1 MLREQTWNGHP
12 VMASTIN
19 NRVRAL
25 RAFFRWANE
34 NGYTRA
40 QLMKK
45 IKPSGIPFT
54 LIVRLT
60 DEEIFRIFKAV
71 QTPRDNAITSLLLY
85 CSIAGCGH
93 RSSRASES
101 KMSIWSWVFS
111 K

>member
-1 MLREQTWNGHP
+1 MSILPLGERGRVHAGAAHEEDQTARN
-12 VMASTIN
+12 S
-19 NRVRAL
+19 
-25 RAFFRWANE
+25 
-34 NGYTRA
+34 
-40 QLMKK
+40 
-45 IKPSGIPFT
+45 FT

-101 KMSIWSWVFS
+101 KMSIRSRVFS